1 MAPRC
6 QMATILLIG
15 GNSGIGYATAKK
27 LLAVGHEVIA
37 ASRSKDQL
45 EELGIPTQNF
55 DAEAVPT
62 LELPEVLDGVVY
74 FPGSIQLKPFHRF
87 KKEEFLAEFQLNA
100 LAAAEVLQQ
109 ALPSLKKS
117 SSASILLFSTVAV
130 QTGMPFHS
138 SIAMAKGAVEGL
150 VRSLA
155 AELAPKIRVNGIA
168 PSLTDTPLASSL
180 LGNEERRKAAA
191 DRHPLKRIGT
201 PEEIG
206 TVASYLLSADSA
218 PISGQI
224 LHLDNGMSSLKLF

>member
-1 MAPRC
+1 MAK
-6 QMATILLIG
+6 ILLIG
-15 GNSGIGYATAKK
+15 GNSGIGLATAKK
-27 LLAVGHEVIA
+27 LLGVGHEVLA
-37 ASRSKDQL
+37 ASRGKDQL
-45 EELGIPTQNF
+45 EELGIPTQDF
-55 DAEAVPT
+55 DAESVGT
-62 LELPEVLDGVVY
+62 LDLPDELDAIAY
-74 FPGSIQLKPFHRF
+74 FPGSINLKPFHRF
-87 KKEEFLAEFQLNA
+87 SREDFLADFQLNT
-100 LAAAEVLQQ
+100 LAAAEVIQQ

-117 SSASILLFSTVAV
+117 PSASILLFSTVAV

-138 SIAMAKGAVEGL
+138 SIAMAKGAIEGL

-168 PSLTDTPLASSL
+168 PSLTDTPLASGL
-180 LGNEERRKAAA
+180 LGNEDRRKAAA

-224 LHLDNGMSSLKLF
+224 LQLDNGMSALKLF

>member
-155 AELAPKIRVNGIA
+155 AEFAPKIRVNGIA

>member
-1 MAPRC
+1 MAK
-6 QMATILLIG
+6 ILLVG
-15 GNSGIGYATAKK
+15 GNSGIGLATAKK
-27 LLAVGHEVIA
+27 LVGVGHEVIA

-45 EELGIPTQNF
+45 EELGISTQEF
-55 DAEAVPT
+55 DAENVGT
-62 LELPEVLDGVVY
+62 LEIPDELDGIAY
-74 FPGSIQLKPFHRF
+74 FPGSINLKPFHRF
-87 KKEEFLAEFQLNA
+87 SREDFLAEFQLNA

-117 SSASILLFSTVAV
+117 PSASVLLFSTVAV

-150 VRSLA
+150 IRSLA

-168 PSLTDTPLASSL
+168 PSLTDTPLASGL
-180 LGNEERRKAAA
+180 LGSEDKRKAAA
-191 DRHPLKRIGT
+191 DRHPLKRIAT

-224 LHLDNGMSSLKLF
+224 LHLDNGMSALKLF